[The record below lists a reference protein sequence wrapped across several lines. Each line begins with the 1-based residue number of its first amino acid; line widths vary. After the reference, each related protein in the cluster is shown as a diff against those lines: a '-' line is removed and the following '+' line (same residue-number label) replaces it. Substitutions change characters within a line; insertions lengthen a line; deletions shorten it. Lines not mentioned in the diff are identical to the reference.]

1 MGRCVSVNSSSQDFY
16 AIVMCM
22 SPRLHRA
29 LEGEPHTVLFEFVPE
44 TSDEL
49 AVVPGNIV
57 FVLQKGADN
66 WASVIFNERV
76 RLPRAKSA
84 HLQPLACVY
93 LSTFSW
99 YFCILY
105 VDVKNLLYMSH

>member
-1 MGRCVSVNSSSQDFY
+1 MIIKMMKNTNPLKDAFVIIQLLTSAEMLAHHLNIKRKLLCLNHIIPMFL
-16 AIVMCM
+16 CC
-22 SPRLHRA
+22 LCLCRA
-29 LEGEPHTVLFEFVPE
+29 LEGEPHTVLFEFIPE

-76 RLPRAKSA
+76 NVSL
-84 HLQPLACVY
+84 
-93 LSTFSW
+93 FI
-99 YFCILY
+99 F
-105 VDVKNLLYMSH
+105 

>member
-1 MGRCVSVNSSSQDFY
+1 MNHHVNANRSTTGLCASISGLY
-16 AIVMCM
+16 
-22 SPRLHRA
+22 RA

-66 WASVIFNERV
+66 WASVVFNERV
-76 RLPRAKSA
+76 RLYTCS
-84 HLQPLACVY
+84 L
-93 LSTFSW
+93 
-99 YFCILY
+99 
-105 VDVKNLLYMSH
+105 